1 MNLLP
6 TISPIRHSLLTLLII
21 SLLYPLFHPSIL
33 PIFHSSIFLNPSVYS
48 EEVKSNIDFEKH
60 VLPILQKRC
69 FSCHSA
75 PKTNP
80 DGTTTQPKG
89 GVQLDSVKGIQNS
102 SHGEVIVAGKPAD
115 SLLYQRITLP
125 ETDTGIMPPAEEGE
139 PLTEAQT
146 DLIQKWIEQ
155 GATFGNWIGN
165 LSQQSMTEDGDDA
178 HQPSIMPPITDLVLT
193 KDGKSVIASSQ
204 AGLMIYEYPTLKLQ
218 RTIKAKAHNI
228 HDIAFSPDGELLAIG
243 GGNPSVEG
251 TIEILSWSKGR
262 SLPILKILKGHRD
275 SVTAISWR
283 DSSTIASGGLDKQ
296 IILWDIHKEKQ
307 IQVFKGHSKGVSS
320 LCFLNDNNTLVST
333 GIDQNVRV
341 WNVTTGELLRS
352 LNNHTMSVHDL
363 ALRPNNSGLPMIAS
377 ASDDQ
382 TVRFWQP
389 SIGRMVKFARVDAP
403 LLNVAWLNDG
413 SKVAAASNDGH
424 VYIINPE
431 TVEVDTVLPAID
443 GWVYSLIVHPTN
455 SDIIVGGAN
464 GQIKRLVVD

>member
-1 MNLLP
+1 MNSLP
-6 TISPIRHSLLTLLII
+6 TISTISPIRHSLLILTVI
-21 SLLYPLFHPSIL
+21 SLLCLTPC
-33 PIFHSSIFLNPSVYS
+33 VYS
-48 EEVKSNIDFEKH
+48 EEVKSNIDFEKQ
-60 VLPILQKRC
+60 VLPILQNRC

-75 PKTNP
+75 PKTDL

-115 SLLYQRITLP
+115 SRLYQRITLP

-139 PLTEAQT
+139 PLTKAQT
-146 DLIQKWIEQ
+146 DLIRKWIEQ
-155 GATFGNWIGN
+155 GATFGDWIGN
-165 LSQQSMTEDGDDA
+165 LSQQSMTEDGDDT
-178 HQPSIMPPITDLVLT
+178 HQPSIMAPITDLVLT

-204 AGLMIYEYPTLKLQ
+204 AGLNIYEYPTLKHQ
-218 RTIKAKAHNI
+218 RTIKTKAHNI

-243 GGNPSVEG
+243 GGKPSVEG
-251 TIEILSWSKGR
+251 TLEILSWSEGR

-283 DSSTIASGGLDKQ
+283 DSSTIASGGLDRQ
-296 IILWDIHKEKQ
+296 IILWDIQKEKQ

-363 ALRPNNSGLPMIAS
+363 ALRPNNTGLPMVAS

-389 SIGRMVKFARVDAP
+389 SIGRMVKFVRIKAA

-413 SKVAAASNDGH
+413 SRVAAASNDGH
-424 VYIINPE
+424 IYIINPE
-431 TVEVDTVLPAID
+431 TVEVATVLPAID

-455 SDIIVGGAN
+455 SDIIVGGSY